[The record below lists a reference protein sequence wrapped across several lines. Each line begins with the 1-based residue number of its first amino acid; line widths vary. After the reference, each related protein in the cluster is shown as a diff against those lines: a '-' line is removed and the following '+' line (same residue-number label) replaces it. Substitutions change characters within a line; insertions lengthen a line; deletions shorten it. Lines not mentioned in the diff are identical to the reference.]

1 MSQHIPEGVV
11 PDEIKVVNEFLN
23 TINLERFGEHA
34 KKPDEEREEL
44 KSPEGLKRWLV
55 ERGLLG
61 EADKVTEADRKLA
74 VVVRDT
80 LRSAAWANSSGAATD
95 KQPPDAAGKVLGD
108 LPLLV
113 HLEEDLRP
121 KLISGNNGVRGAL
134 GRILADVVI
143 AASKGTWERLK
154 ICNAEDCQ
162 WAYYDHSKSRTGR
175 WCAMDTCG
183 NRHKTRRYRMRR
195 VGRI

>member
-23 TINLERFGEHA
+23 TLNLERFGEHA
-34 KKPDEEREEL
+34 KKPEEEREEL

-61 EADKVTEADRKLA
+61 EAETVTEADRKLA
-74 VVVRDT
+74 VVVRNT

-95 KQPPDAAGKVLGD
+95 KQLPDAAGKVLGD

-121 KLISGNNGVRGAL
+121 KLVSGNNGVRGAL

-143 AASKGTWERLK
+143 AASKL
-154 ICNAEDCQ
+154 AF
-162 WAYYDHSKSRTGR
+162 
-175 WCAMDTCG
+175 
-183 NRHKTRRYRMRR
+183 
-195 VGRI
+195 